1 MFVGFEQ
8 SLSDGALGAGQG
20 WGNPSKKMPVGKEY
34 EGLNRASEYD

>member
-1 MFVGFEQ
+1 MFVGFEP

-20 WGNPSKKMPVGKEY
+20 WGSTKKMPVGKEY